1 MFHAPPV
8 LSSPFPLPRADAL
21 APSSARPCGIA
32 EGASDGA
39 GEVPDG
45 SQPDA
50 FGRPLDHGG
59 SRRRRERAEQK
70 IAALREQQK
79 KLRR

>member
-32 EGASDGA
+32 ERTSDCT
-39 GEVPDG
+39 GEVLDG
-45 SQPDA
+45 RLSDA
-50 FGRPLDHGG
+50 FGRPVGHGRG
-59 SRRRRERAEQK
+59 GRHLERTEQK
-70 IAALREQQK
+70 NEALREQQK
-79 KLRR
+79 NLRR